1 MERRMHVI
9 ETSSDSPFSALY
21 MDTKRETIRR
31 CVVKFSAVLR
41 RDVRA
46 QRLLS
51 REFAFKSY
59 YS

>member
-9 ETSSDSPFSALY
+9 QTSSDSPFSALA
-21 MDTKRETIRR
+21 MDTTHESIRR
-31 CVVKFSAVLR
+31 CVVMFSAVLR

-46 QRLLS
+46 QRLLN
-51 REFAFKSY
+51 REFAFNSY